1 MRILAIDTSTD
12 YLSIAILKDGS
23 IAGRFHKMSAMRHSS
38 MLVPMIDRLLKKAET
53 KIDDIDCFVI
63 SAGPGSFTG
72 LRIGVTTIKAM
83 AYALKKPVVAIPT
96 LDIIA
101 ANIKNFTGIICPV
114 LDARKGKV
122 YSAIYKSDGKNT
134 RRISKY
140 LLLPAADLLKKVSR
154 YDNIIFTGDAVDLGP
169 SAAPIR
175 RGFRIKFASQIW
187 HPRAE
192 IAARMAIE
200 HMKKKKFTTPE
211 DLEPLYLYSK
221 ECDITGK

>member
-12 YLSIAILKDGS
+12 YLSIAVMKDGS

-38 MLVPMIDRLLKKAET
+38 MLVPMIGRVLKKART
-53 KIDDIDCFVI
+53 KITDIDCFVI

-72 LRIGVTTIKAM
+72 LRIGVTTVKAL

-101 ANIKNFTGIICPV
+101 ANIRNFTGIICPV

-134 RRISKY
+134 KRISKH
-140 LLLPAADLLKKVSR
+140 LLLSAADLLKKISR
-154 YDNIIFTGDAVDLGP
+154 YGKIIFVGDAP
-169 SAAPIR
+169 
-175 RGFRIKFASQIW
+175 GFKLSSKNWRPEAG
-187 HPRAE
+187 
-192 IAARMAIE
+192 IAAKMALEYIR
-200 HMKKKKFTTPE
+200 KKRFTTPE